1 MKQSL
6 KQLHQRVTPK
16 LKPIEL
22 LSLIKE
28 GLSLK
33 PPFKEAI
40 QFVNTF
46 YSLIP
51 PIWMQAFSDAS
62 IMKLLLNEIKPIYI
76 PIILKYSQVDP
87 YELKPLV

>member
-28 GLSLK
+28 GLSYK
-33 PPFKEAI
+33 PPFK
-40 QFVNTF
+40 
-46 YSLIP
+46 
-51 PIWMQAFSDAS
+51 
-62 IMKLLLNEIKPIYI
+62 
-76 PIILKYSQVDP
+76 
-87 YELKPLV
+87 